1 MHYSLHFM
9 IIAVIECEIVIH
21 CLSLIG
27 VASSSVEGIRKET
40 GHGNKLIHYPPTNIL
55 ILSSDYWAINRPFT
69 VSTRHTRSPYS
80 VQIPWTIHTI
90 PGELF
95 SATLWKFNR
104 RVTARMKCV
113 LHRIR
118 LGYVLGSSWDVS
130 GRGMWVIHLTSY
142 RHVRPADNPTK
153 SWTRVP
159 RNGLLWILLPVH
171 TAPDEEYNTGGGGVW
186 RRKQKCQ
193 WEKLSWSPAATLRL
207 TWDSQTNEWHTA
219 EDAAVVDTS

>member
-27 VASSSVEGIRKET
+27 VASSVEGIRKET

-80 VQIPWTIHTI
+80 VQIPWTTHTI

-130 GRGMWVIHLTSY
+130 GRGMWCEWYTWPVT
-142 RHVRPADNPTK
+142 VRPADNPT
-153 SWTRVP
+153 SASAEEWVIVNIIT
-159 RNGLLWILLPVH
+159 LH
-171 TAPDEEYNTGGGGVW
+171 TAPAEECNTGGGVW

-193 WEKLSWSPAATLRL
+193 REKLSWLPAATLRL

-219 EDAAVVDTS
+219 EDAAVVDTSQ